1 MVEVRQKAG
10 NQPQISYF
18 FDYCGR
24 NIFEIKLKILNFQ
37 DRFDILLKMRLSG
50 VAEQECTKLY
60 GKSQITGVVLDGNTK
75 NNRIYAH

>member
-24 NIFEIKLKILNFQ
+24 NIFEIKLRILNFQ
-37 DRFDILLKMRLSG
+37 DRFDILLEMRLSG
-50 VAEQECTKLY
+50 VAE
-60 GKSQITGVVLDGNTK
+60 
-75 NNRIYAH
+75 